1 MISCMSTALHNYAIY
16 SCDGDPA
23 GAIKLAIE
31 ETAEDFDAKLSILR
45 KLLSAECR
53 HRDAARKQEYI
64 HLVESEDFLATTG
77 RCNRRWDGR
86 QLEMTQATVITDA
99 WVMAAMILSQSHM
112 TVHTCGKKFVC
123 DQRMRLRLFSQA
135 YCSCFPSSGLISR
148 SVATPTISGG
158 SRDRIA
164 SRNCWDSISAIR
176 ASV

>member
-1 MISCMSTALHNYAIY
+1 MVPSREGFGM
-16 SCDGDPA
+16 A
-23 GAIKLAIE
+23 GFGMLG
-31 ETAEDFDAKLSILR
+31 EDFNRILKAQR
-45 KLLSAECR
+45 GGTPLRYAHVSYGTT
-53 HRDAARKQEYI
+53 H
-64 HLVESEDFLATTG
+64 HVVSLVESEDFLATTG

-86 QLEMTQATVITDA
+86 QLEMTQDTVITDA

-112 TVHTCGKKFVC
+112 TVHTCGKKFVR

>member
-1 MISCMSTALHNYAIY
+1 MSASVRVTSQRFPRARASRWPVLE
-16 SCDGDPA
+16 SWG
-23 GAIKLAIE
+23 
-31 ETAEDFDAKLSILR
+31 EDFNRILKAQR
-45 KLLSAECR
+45 GGTPLRCAHVSYGTTR
-53 HRDAARKQEYI
+53 HVVS
-64 HLVESEDFLATTG
+64 LVESEDFLATAG

-86 QLEMTQATVITDA
+86 QLEMTQDTVITDA
-99 WVMAAMILSQSHM
+99 WVMAAIIRSQSHM